1 VTSVLHEADQPP
13 HPFDRAEEFLPT
25 EDTPLADMTARD
37 NNATDEMPDTPQEAA
52 PAETPRARLTT
63 WQYLW
68 RLLRC
73 DPRLFLLNIVLWTFI
88 HVAPVVIGVL
98 VGWFFDALSG
108 HTDLGLNAWAV
119 VALFVVFGV
128 TRFGLFAS
136 GLLIWF
142 TYYYTMQSLLRRN
155 LFAWVIT
162 GPGTHRLPDSPGE
175 AMSRFRED
183 VEEVSK
189 LFENWIDLWGIAL
202 FVISALVVMLRID
215 WLITLI
221 VFLPFAAILVMT
233 NQLSGL
239 LKRLREASR
248 AATGRVTD
256 HLGELF
262 RAAQAVK
269 VASAEEQ
276 VVAHFR
282 SLNQTRRKAALLDN
296 LATALLQSLNNNMG
310 GLSAGILLLLIA
322 IHWTNAS
329 FTLGDFAVFATYLS
343 NLAWNMAF
351 IGGALARQKQVSVS
365 FDRMAL
371 VMQGAEADALTR
383 RNPLYLTGEPP
394 VVVAPLKTQPD
405 RLDTLTVDGLT
416 YIHPLSGRG
425 VKDMSVHVQRGQFIV
440 ITGRIGS
447 GKTTF
452 LRALLGLVE
461 RQSGVIRWNGRV
473 VNDPAVFFRPPR
485 IAYTPQSPHLFSE
498 ALGTNILLGQDRA
511 RADLPGAITA
521 ASLDRD
527 IAEME
532 EGLETMVGPR
542 GVRLS
547 GGQVQRSAAAR
558 MFVQEPELL
567 IFDDLS
573 SALDVETENQLW
585 EGIFARETATCLV
598 VSHRRAALQRADHI
612 IVLKDGRIEAE
623 GTLAGL
629 LATCAE
635 MRLLWDG
642 GS

>member
-1 VTSVLHEADQPP
+1 MTSVLPEADTPTNTFDHADDLLAEGLGVLSGSSAREDATPEQPQP
-13 HPFDRAEEFLPT
+13 VV
-25 EDTPLADMTARD
+25 
-37 NNATDEMPDTPQEAA
+37 DEK
-52 PAETPRARLTT
+52 PRVRLTT

-68 RLLRC
+68 RLLAC
-73 DPRLFLLNIVLWTFI
+73 DPRLFLLNIFVWTFI
-88 HVAPVVIGVL
+88 HVAPVLIGVF

-108 HTDLGLNAWAV
+108 HADLGLNAWAV
-119 VALFVVFGV
+119 VVIFAVFCVVRAGM
-128 TRFGLFAS
+128 FAS
-136 GLLIWF
+136 GMFIWF
-142 TYYYTMQSLLRRN
+142 TYYFTMQSLLRRN

-183 VEEVSK
+183 VDEVSR
-189 LFENWIDLWGIAL
+189 LFENWIDVWGISL
-202 FVISALVVMLRID
+202 FVISALAVMLRID

-221 VFLPFAAILVMT
+221 VFLPFAALLLSV
-233 NQLSGL
+233 NLLSGF
-239 LKRLREASR
+239 LKRLREANR
-248 AATGRVTD
+248 IATGRVTD

-269 VASAEEQ
+269 VASAESH

-282 SLNQTRRKAALLDN
+282 GLNRTRRKAALRDN

-310 GLSAGILLLLIA
+310 GISSGILLLLIA
-322 IHWTNAS
+322 IHWTNTS
-329 FTLGDFAVFATYLS
+329 FTLGDFTVFATYLA
-343 NLAWNMAF
+343 NLAWNMSF
-351 IGGALARQKQVSVS
+351 IGQALARQQQVSVS

-371 VMQGAEADALTR
+371 VLQGAEADALTK
-383 RNPLYLTGEPP
+383 RNPLHLNSEPP
-394 VVVAPLKTQPD
+394 AVIAPTRTPPD
-405 RLDTLTVDGLT
+405 QLETLIVDGLT

-425 VKDMSVHVQRGQFIV
+425 IKDMSLRVDRGKFVV

-452 LRALLGLVE
+452 LRAMLGLVE
-461 RQSGVIRWNGRV
+461 RQAGVIRWNGREIH
-473 VNDPAVFFRPPR
+473 DPAVFFRPPR
-485 IAYTPQSPHLFSE
+485 IAYTPQTPHLFSE
-498 ALGTNILLGQDRA
+498 ALGTNILLGQDHE

-573 SALDVETENQLW
+573 SALDVETENRLW
-585 EGIFARETATCLV
+585 EGIFARESATCLV

-612 IVLKDGRIEAE
+612 IVLKDGHIEAE
-623 GTLAGL
+623 GTLDGL

-642 GS
+642 GA